1 MADTWKIPDGIAISA
16 VVNKDSWL
24 LCGIGF
30 VALPIIVFYKLFGVS
45 LNSISGPESYFVFP
59 FILLLIAGF
68 LVFFY
73 HGVCFLL
80 HCAARV
86 EITTDMVSLKVGKI
100 TLRKLPADQ
109 ILTVGFMEQG
119 FGRNK
124 QIYIPQLVLTTESA
138 EDVLQN
144 GEKRIA
150 KSRVIRQQLRARG
163 IARSSKKAA
172 GYTHFEKY
180 FPTLWQGR
188 DKYILLE
195 FSQDRVHALRNYL
208 VSAEFLL

>member
-1 MADTWKIPDGIAISA
+1 
-16 VVNKDSWL
+16 
-24 LCGIGF
+24 
-30 VALPIIVFYKLFGVS
+30 
-45 LNSISGPESYFVFP
+45 
-59 FILLLIAGF
+59 
-68 LVFFY
+68 
-73 HGVCFLL
+73 
-80 HCAARV
+80 
-86 EITTDMVSLKVGKI
+86 
-100 TLRKLPADQ
+100 
-109 ILTVGFMEQG
+109 MEQG
-119 FGRNK
+119 FSRRRTR
-124 QIYIPQLVLTTESA
+124 YIPQLVLTTEPA

-150 KSRVIRQQLRARG
+150 KNRSIRQQLRARG
-163 IARSSKKAA
+163 IDLSSKKAA